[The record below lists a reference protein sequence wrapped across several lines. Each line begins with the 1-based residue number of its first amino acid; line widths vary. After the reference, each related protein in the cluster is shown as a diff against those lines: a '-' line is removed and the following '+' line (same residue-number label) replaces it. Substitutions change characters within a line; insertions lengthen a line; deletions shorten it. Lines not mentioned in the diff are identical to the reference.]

1 MKNYRIIDSKGNYY
15 FHNNVSWF
23 NLKTAVKLSQYGKGA
38 VQAWR
43 DKNFKEKCVRLFY
56 IFKEYWR

>member
-15 FHNNVSWF
+15 FHNKVSWF
-23 NLKTAVKLSQYGKGA
+23 DLKTAVRLSHSGKGV

-43 DKNFKEKCVRLFY
+43 DKNLIDKCRRLFFILREY
-56 IFKEYWR
+56 I